1 MSELTAADL
10 APGSMSLV
18 QFDGEPYT
26 VVNLAGSY
34 YAFSDTC
41 THLGCSLHEGRI
53 VAHTQIQCP
62 CHGARFDMT
71 TGKVLGGPTQESL
84 KTAPVELRDGKLV
97 VGGA

>member
-1 MSELTAADL
+1 MSEVTASDIG
-10 APGSMSLV
+10 PNEMSVV
-18 QFDGEPYT
+18 QVNGEPYA
-26 VVNLAGSY
+26 VVNLGGSY

-41 THLGCSLHEGRI
+41 THLGCSLHEGKI
-53 VAHTQIQCP
+53 VSETQIQCP

-84 KTAPVELRDGKLV
+84 KTAPVLIRDGKLV